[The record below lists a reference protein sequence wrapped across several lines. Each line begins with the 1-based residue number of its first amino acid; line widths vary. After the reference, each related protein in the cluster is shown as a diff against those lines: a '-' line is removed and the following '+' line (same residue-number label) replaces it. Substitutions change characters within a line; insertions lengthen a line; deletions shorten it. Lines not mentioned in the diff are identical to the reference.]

1 MASLSYRIYLCWNIG
16 AQHLQLNVGELE
28 MSCESP
34 SNNALKDLAQQLKVD
49 FEEIEARLE
58 MVSVAEAV
66 ASCTVDVQCS
76 TKKPSAA

>member
-1 MASLSYRIYLCWNIG
+1 
-16 AQHLQLNVGELE
+16 